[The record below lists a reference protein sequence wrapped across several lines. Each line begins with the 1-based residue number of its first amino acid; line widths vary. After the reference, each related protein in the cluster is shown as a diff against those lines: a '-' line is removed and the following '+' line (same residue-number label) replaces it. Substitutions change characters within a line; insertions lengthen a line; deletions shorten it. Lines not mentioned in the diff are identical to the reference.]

1 MMYYEYEGRFYS
13 EEEIDEVLYESAREN
28 IDDFIDEG
36 EEVRI
41 FNMIYS
47 PSEVLKKIDPIAYR
61 CAINDYADLLRDDCT
76 EYTEEE
82 YTEMLREEHEEQ
94 RCRERNGY

>member
-13 EEEIDEVLYESAREN
+13 EEEIDDVLYESAEEN
-28 IDDFIDEG
+28 IDAFIDEG
-36 EEVRI
+36 EEVKI
-41 FNMIYS
+41 FNMVYS
-47 PSEVLKKIDPIAYR
+47 PSEVLKKVDPIAYK
-61 CAINDYADLLRDDCT
+61 CAIDGYADILREDCT

-94 RCRERNGY
+94 RWRERNGY